1 MVIGIKCIEHIHRIV
16 VFLVGSGVVQGEERI
31 EGFECRL
38 CSGTSHLLRFIQ
50 NDDRVVGS
58 KNGNRLSG
66 TELITFGVDDAC
78 RLVLGSF
85 LHGVESLGIDNHH
98 ADVVALRE
106 GVDVVEAAAVVYEV
120 ASLFAVLLHEVIYRD
135 VEAFLHSLSDSN
147 AWNHHD
153 KLGPAILLVQFEHGL
168 DIDVCL
174 SRTGFHLHVELAGSE
189 FLTEFFILMDVV
201 LGLNLSD
208 VVEESHLIHSKAI
221 VLITQTI
228 AGIIAIGK
236 DICLND
242 FDVMLLAVHHI
253 QFSLIHPVF
262 QVGLVGLPLEDV
274 DDALHGIGLILLYLK
289 LQFHNRNQ

>member
-1 MVIGIKCIEHIHRIV
+1 MIYR
-16 VFLVGSGVVQGEERI
+16 
-31 EGFECRL
+31 
-38 CSGTSHLLRFIQ
+38 
-50 NDDRVVGS
+50 N
-58 KNGNRLSG
+58 
-66 TELITFGVDDAC
+66 
-78 RLVLGSF
+78 
-85 LHGVESLGIDNHH
+85 
-98 ADVVALRE
+98 
-106 GVDVVEAAAVVYEV
+106 VEA
-120 ASLFAVLLHEVIYRD
+120 LLHT
-135 VEAFLHSLSDSN
+135 LSDSD

-189 FLTEFFILMDVV
+189 FLTESFILMDVV

-208 VVEESHLIHSKAI
+208 VVKESHLIHGKAV
-221 VLITQTI
+221 VLIAQAI
-228 AGIIAIGK
+228 ARIIAISKNIG
-236 DICLND
+236 LNE
-242 FDVMLLAVHHI
+242 FDVMLLAVNHI